1 MPKLFNRLSS
11 FSGGIHPKE
20 YKNLTKQLPFEKL
33 PTPAKIVLPLSQHI
47 GKPATPLVNKKD
59 EVFAGQLLAEQNGP
73 ISVPLYSPV
82 AGKVLSIGMEDTVSS
97 FTKESITIQSNDNS
111 EFELLPKLDVNNIS
125 DNMIRERVKNAGI
138 VGLGGAAFPTYFK
151 LTPPKDKNIDY
162 VILNGCECEPYL
174 TRDYRF
180 MLERPA
186 DLIEGLKLIKKALNV
201 KNAAIGI
208 EDNKNDVIQIL
219 KKLVKDDESIK
230 VVALKTKYPQ
240 GAEKILIKAILDIEV
255 PPGKLPLDVGVVIQ
269 NIGTAISIFDAVA
282 NGIPQVTSALTVS
295 GFGINEPKN
304 LIVPIGTPLIDILE
318 YCGGIKDTAKRVV
331 VGGPMM
337 GITQHNLNAP
347 IMKATSGILVLTEN
361 ELNHFQET
369 NCLKCGKCVE
379 VCPLNLVPT
388 KLARYAQLD
397 RFDDA
402 EENGIFTCMEC
413 GTCAYVCP
421 ANIPL
426 VQWIASGKS
435 KITRTKKA
443 G

>member
-1 MPKLFNRLSS
+1 MPKLFNQLSS

-20 YKNLTKQLPFEKL
+20 YKNLTEQLPFGKL

-82 AGKVLSIGMEDTVSS
+82 AGKVLSVGMEDTVSS

-125 DNMIRERVKNAGI
+125 DKMIRERVQKAGI

-180 MLERPA
+180 MIERPN
-186 DLIEGLKLIKKALNV
+186 DLIEGLKLIMKALNV
-201 KNAAIGI
+201 KNGAIGI
-208 EDNKNDVIQIL
+208 EDNKHDVIKLL
-219 KKLVKDDESIK
+219 KKLVINDESIQ
-230 VVALKTKYPQ
+230 VVTLKTKYPQ
-240 GAEKILIKAILDIEV
+240 GAEKILIKAILDRDV

-269 NIGTAISIFDAVA
+269 NIGTAISIFDAIV

-295 GFGINEPKN
+295 GFGISEPKN
-304 LIVPIGTPLIDILE
+304 LIVPIGTPLIDILD
-318 YCGGIKDTAKRVV
+318 YCGGLKDNAKRVV

-347 IMKATSGILVLTEN
+347 IMKATSGILVLTESEIN
-361 ELNHFQET
+361 QFQET

-397 RFDDA
+397 RLEDA

-413 GTCAYVCP
+413 GTCSYVCP

-426 VQWIASGKS
+426 VQWIASSKS
-435 KITRTKKA
+435 KIIRTKKA
-443 G
+443 R